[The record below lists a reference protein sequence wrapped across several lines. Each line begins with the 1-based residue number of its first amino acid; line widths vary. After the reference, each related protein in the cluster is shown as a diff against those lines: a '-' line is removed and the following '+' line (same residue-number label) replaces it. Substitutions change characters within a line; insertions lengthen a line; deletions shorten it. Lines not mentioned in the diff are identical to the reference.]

1 MPTLTMVQS
10 CYLGLVIYSVCSVP
24 LTNLQLPMV
33 LRRFSRFRP
42 RKRIIKVI
50 KTVNL
55 TFKGISRKNCIL
67 LTYGHDIS

>member
-24 LTNLQLPMV
+24 LTNLQLPVV
-33 LRRFSRFRP
+33 LRRFRQ

-50 KTVNL
+50 KTVHL
-55 TFKGISRKNCIL
+55 TFNGISRKNCIL